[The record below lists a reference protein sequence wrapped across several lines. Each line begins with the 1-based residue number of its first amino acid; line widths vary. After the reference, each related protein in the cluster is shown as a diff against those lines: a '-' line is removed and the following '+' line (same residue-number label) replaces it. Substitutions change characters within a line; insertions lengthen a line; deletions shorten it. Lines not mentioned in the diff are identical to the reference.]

1 MRNELKACHCGGK
14 AYGMHEDMG
23 EGVHGGTD
31 WHAVAACTVCGTGI
45 DLYAED
51 ATDPAAGEDL
61 EREAVAWWNR
71 RIA

>member
-1 MRNELKACHCGGK
+1 
-14 AYGMHEDMG
+14 MHEDMG

-31 WHAVAACTVCGTGI
+31 WHAVAACTVCATGI